1 MIPMLR
7 KAVWDLRG
15 ITAWFALGIALY
27 TLALILYFP
36 AVRNSLSEIRS
47 MLEANKALMQAFGV
61 TDIGTFSGF
70 LGSYV
75 LNMMWPLAAGA
86 FGVTAGTA
94 IVAKEI
100 QSGTVEFWL
109 SMPAGRFELLGAKLI
124 ALTIAALFV
133 VGATVVAIVMGGLVV
148 GETPN
153 PINLLAMAIVMV
165 AFLLAICGVSSFLSA
180 ISNERGRAAGLAA
193 GLLVASYLAWAIAGM
208 NGGWSWLKN
217 VSVFAAY
224 DPQRAL
230 ESGAP
235 SMLPLAILFALAA
248 VTGAAALLWFRRRD
262 AIA

>member
-1 MIPMLR
+1 VIPMLR

-133 VGATVVAIVMGGLVV
+133 VGATVVAIVM
-148 GETPN
+148 
-153 PINLLAMAIVMV
+153 V